1 MPKLVAKP
9 ARAVTQKPA
18 RTPIVYAPGPRKP
31 KVKIPDLVLDE
42 DQVLYDTIG
51 FSCAKRNGKWVIVDR
66 YSNLVQGQPAFT
78 KDEYEVARAYA
89 DALNEEIT
97 RRRFSA
103 QVRAIR

>member
-9 ARAVTQKPA
+9 IKVAQQKPVRA
-18 RTPIVYAPGPRKP
+18 PTTYTPEPRKP
-31 KVKIPDLVLDE
+31 KVPIPDLILDD

-51 FSCAKRNGKWVIVDR
+51 FSCSKRNGSWVIVDR
-66 YSNLVQGQPAFT
+66 YSNVLKEQPIFE
-78 KDEYEVARAYA
+78 KHEVARAYA